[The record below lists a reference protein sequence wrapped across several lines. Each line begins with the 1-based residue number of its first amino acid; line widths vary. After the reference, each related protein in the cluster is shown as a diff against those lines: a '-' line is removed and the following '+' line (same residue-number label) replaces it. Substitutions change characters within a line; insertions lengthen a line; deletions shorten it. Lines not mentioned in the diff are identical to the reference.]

1 MKKVKLPRD
10 MKPRLKDVGQAH
22 GFKGAD
28 DFAEHL
34 LVKGLVAYGQ
44 SGEGKWGPQLEAVV
58 DEHGYSSTEE
68 VIEHLLERG
77 LSAYSNPEGLDRER
91 FEARLRGLGYI
102 D

>member
-1 MKKVKLPRD
+1 MKKVKIPRD
-10 MKPRLKDVGQAH
+10 MKPRLKDIGKEN

-28 DFAEHL
+28 DFAHHL
-34 LVKGLVAYGQ
+34 MTKGLVAYGQ
-44 SGEGKWGPQLEAVV
+44 SGDGNLAPQLEAVM

-68 VIEHLLERG
+68 VVEHLLERG
-77 LSAYSNPEGLDRER
+77 LSAYSNTDGLDRER